1 MRRLL
6 IALALVLLA
15 TGAFAGGRWDR
26 TTNIDDDADSCNG
39 RNWRFNGNRAYT
51 ALETIEGGR
60 LRSLKVSTKN
70 SPVKFTG
77 GNNSGY
83 SITVCKAAELA
94 EDLDDIR
101 VTLDGGELRA
111 TGPANN
117 DWSVSYHVRTPDG
130 AELDVDAHNGPVAF
144 RDVQGHV
151 TARLA
156 NGPLALDDV
165 SGDFDVTTTNG
176 PISIH
181 GGAGTLKVRAT
192 NGPLSVDLDGSRF
205 DGSLDATTQNGP
217 LSVSVPDSYG
227 SGVVVEALG
236 RGPISCR
243 AAGCAAWRAAARA
256 YDDDDDDY
264 YDRRPR
270 KIELGRGATAVRIST
285 VNGPVTIK
293 GE

>member
-15 TGAFAGGRWDR
+15 TGAFAGNHNW
-26 TTNIDDDADSCNG
+26 TSIDDDADGCNA
-39 RNWRFNGNRAYT
+39 RNWRFNGNRAFVQQ
-51 ALETIEGGR
+51 ETIEGGR
-60 LRSLKVSTKN
+60 LRSLKVSTKS

-77 GNNSGY
+77 GNGAGY
-83 SITVCKAAELA
+83 TVTVCKAAEVA
-94 EDLDDIR
+94 ADLDDIR

-117 DWSVSYHVRTPDG
+117 DWSVSYHVRTPNG
-130 AELDVDAHNGPVAF
+130 AEIDVDAHNGPVAF

-165 SGDFDVTTTNG
+165 SGDFDVSTTNG

-181 GGAGTLKVRAT
+181 GGSGTLKVRAT
-192 NGPLSVDLDGSRF
+192 NGPLSVDLDGARF
-205 DGSLDATTQNGP
+205 DGTLDATTQNGP
-217 LSVSVPDSYG
+217 LSVEVPDDYG

-243 AAGCAAWRAAARA
+243 AEGCAAWRAAARA
-256 YDDDDDDY
+256 YDDDDDDDS

-293 GE
+293 GQ

>member
-6 IALALVLLA
+6 IALALMLLA
-15 TGAFAGGRWDR
+15 TGAFAGGNHTW
-26 TTNIDDDADSCNG
+26 TNIDDDADSCNG
-39 RNWRFNGNRAYT
+39 RNWRFNGNRAFV
-51 ALETIEGGR
+51 AQETIEGGR

-77 GNNSGY
+77 GNNAGY
-83 SITVCKAAELA
+83 TVTVCKAAEVA

-101 VTLDGGELRA
+101 VTLEGGELRA
-111 TGPANN
+111 SGPSHN

-130 AELDVDAHNGPVAF
+130 ADIDVDAHNGPVAF
-144 RDVQGHV
+144 RDVNGNV

-156 NGPLALDDV
+156 NGPLALHAV
-165 SGDFDVTTTNG
+165 SGDFDVSTSNG

-181 GGAGTLKVRAT
+181 GGSGTLKVRAT
-192 NGPLSVDLDGSRF
+192 NGPLSVHLDGSRF
-205 DGSLDATTQNGP
+205 DGTLDATTQNGP
-217 LSVSVPDSYG
+217 LSVKVPEGYA

-243 AAGCAAWRAAARA
+243 AEGCAAWKAMRA
-256 YDDDDDDY
+256 YDDDDDGS

-270 KIELGRGATAVRIST
+270 KIELGRGVTAVRLST
-285 VNGPVTIK
+285 VNGPVTIRD
-293 GE
+293 E